1 MNKLFAVIKR
11 EYREFVKKKSFLI
24 GTILTPI
31 LMFAIIFL
39 PSLFIDRETT
49 DPIEFTIVDL
59 GSGLVD
65 AFKQSFVGKF
75 EDGRDMYVINYI
87 SSTESGIESLKE
99 ELNLK
104 IDQDELG
111 FYIVVP
117 ADIVENGHAERY
129 ASKHGNFAS
138 LEAIRHIIST
148 VVTRERLSIYN
159 VPAEEV
165 NQLTR
170 RVYIEY
176 KRVGPE
182 GEERGTGEFLTQ
194 YMSGI
199 AFVMILFSSILGYGQ
214 HLMRAVLEEK
224 NSRIMEVLI
233 SSLSP
238 FQLMM
243 GKILGLGAAG
253 LTQMLLWMIMGAVVI
268 NFGSGST
275 FMAGIISNAEAL
287 SLSFFISFVGYF
299 ILGYFFY
306 ATLFALLGSIAS
318 SEREL
323 QQFVAPITMIL
334 IMPMMLAIAVMQN
347 PDAGWIT
354 AISYIPFITPT
365 LMIMRSAFG
374 FIPTSQIIISMGV
387 LLVSVFIMGWL
398 SARIF
403 RVGILMYGKRPTLPE
418 LVKWIRY
425 K

>member
-59 GSGLVD
+59 GSGLTD
-65 AFKQSFVGKF
+65 DFKQSFVGTF
-75 EDGRDMYVINYI
+75 EDGRDIYVIDYI
-87 SSTESGIESLKE
+87 SSNESGIDALRE

-111 FYIVVP
+111 FYVVIP
-117 ADIVENGHAERY
+117 ADIVETGHAERY

-138 LEAIRHIIST
+138 LEAIRHILST
-148 VVTRERLSIYN
+148 VVTRERLSKYN
-159 VPAEEV
+159 VPSEEV
-165 NQLTR
+165 DQMTK
-170 RVYIEY
+170 RVYLEY

-224 NSRIMEVLI
+224 NSRIMEVLV

-243 GKILGLGAAG
+243 GKVLGLGAAG
-253 LTQMLLWMIMGAVVI
+253 LTQMLLWMIMGMAVL
-268 NFGSGST
+268 NFGSSST
-275 FMAGIISNAEAL
+275 FMSGIIANAEAL
-287 SLSFFISFVGYF
+287 SLPFFASFVGYF

-347 PDAGWIT
+347 PDAGWII
-354 AISYIPFITPT
+354 ALSYIPFITPT

-418 LVKWIRY
+418 LIKWIRY